1 MRIASK
7 HEFFGTF
14 ALGGHEKCRV
24 NRIVFVPVT
33 LREEISERIYLLYRV
48 NSVHIHQKARWN
60 VVDFCRFDPRASVD
74 GKGVICP
81 QPIRFFFRIN
91 PRVNV
96 DGKPYS
102 DLRCPKRSRVSADDK
117 TESEK
122 QIESEKNMDKMVV
135 SSARIYIDELIS
147 PVTEWKDFSKIF
159 NGLQKEVMFY
169 KNYFEFVEGIL
180 NTPFPFTYNL
190 PFIIRSNSQ
199 RSADIYAMRY
209 ARLKNIHFNFLS
221 LKDVDWRSVL
231 NLNNSVND
239 IIYLTGLE
247 QIKKSERMELISKLH
262 KQNILFSFISQEE
275 IPFSNIADI
284 STAQNCMD
292 IVGEVMPIRE
302 YEKMVITK
310 YEGLYSDIE
319 LAKELG
325 ISRKSL
331 WEKRKRY
338 GIIKQRKSAKQNKN

>member
-1 MRIASK
+1 MRTLILENDTYLAQSISNKLEDRGYECVISK
-7 HEFFGTF
+7 DISFKPDRNNIFD
-14 ALGGHEKCRV
+14 
-24 NRIVFVPVT
+24 IV
-33 LREEISERIYLLYRV
+33 LLSY
-48 NSVHIHQKARWN
+48 
-60 VVDFCRFDPRASVD
+60 DFCDKSCTNVIKRFPESI
-74 GKGVICP
+74 VI
-81 QPIRFFFRIN
+81 IMIKYIN
-91 PRVNV
+91 DDTVTKMFKAGIH
-96 DGKPYS
+96 DYITKP
-102 DLRCPKRSRVSADDK
+102 L
-117 TESEK
+117 
-122 QIESEKNMDKMVV
+122 I
-135 SSARIYIDELIS
+135 IDELIR
-147 PVTEWKDFSKIF
+147 KIEHYKHF
-159 NGLQKEVMFY
+159 NRLQKEVTFY

-190 PFIIRSNSQ
+190 PFVIRSNSQ

-221 LKDVDWRSVL
+221 LKDVDWRNIL

-247 QIKKSERMELISKLH
+247 QIKKSERIELISKLH

-284 STAQNCMD
+284 SMAQNCMD
-292 IVGEVMPIRE
+292 IGGEIMPIKE

-338 GIIKQRKSAKQNKN
+338 GIVKQRKNSKYNKA

>member
-1 MRIASK
+1 MRTLIIENDTYLAQSISSK
-7 HEFFGTF
+7 LEDRGY
-14 ALGGHEKCRV
+14 EC
-24 NRIVFVPVT
+24 IVSKDTSLKPDKNNSFDIV
-33 LREEISERIYLLYRV
+33 LLSY
-48 NSVHIHQKARWN
+48 
-60 VVDFCRFDPRASVD
+60 DFC
-74 GKGVICP
+74 
-81 QPIRFFFRIN
+81 
-91 PRVNV
+91 
-96 DGKPYS
+96 
-102 DLRCPKRSRVSADDK
+102 
-117 TESEK
+117 
-122 QIESEKNMDKMVV
+122 EKNCINIIKRFSESIVIIMIKYINDDTVTKMFK
-135 SSARIYIDELIS
+135 AGMHDYITKPLIIDELIR
-147 PVTEWKDFSKIF
+147 KIEHYKHF
-159 NGLQKEVMFY
+159 DRLQKEVVFY